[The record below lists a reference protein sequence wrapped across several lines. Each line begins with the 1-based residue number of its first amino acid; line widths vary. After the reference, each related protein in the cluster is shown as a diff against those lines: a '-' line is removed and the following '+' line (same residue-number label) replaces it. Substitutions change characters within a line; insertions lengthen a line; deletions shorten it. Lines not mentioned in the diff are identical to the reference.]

1 MNEHGMH
8 IVIIYFLSHDMS
20 QQCNKNCKKP
30 QNTGI
35 SFRLSAHQ
43 ASNENKTGKMW
54 EFHHQTGGD
63 RTGLPA
69 HSLRHKLIHK
79 KKQKN
84 HRKQNMLYL
93 ADMSSRLTC
102 SNYFL
107 NLTVVSFL
115 NIKFKKG
122 LAKNL

>member
-1 MNEHGMH
+1 MICHSNVMKTTKK
-8 IVIIYFLSHDMS
+8 
-20 QQCNKNCKKP
+20 KN
-30 QNTGI
+30 NTGI
-35 SFRLSAHQ
+35 SLRLSAHQ
-43 ASNENKTGKMW
+43 ASNVIKSGRMW

-63 RTGLPA
+63 RTDLPA
-69 HSLRHKLIHK
+69 HRPQHKLIHK
-79 KKQKN
+79 KKTT

-115 NIKFKKG
+115 SIKLKK
-122 LAKNL
+122 K

>member
-1 MNEHGMH
+1 MNEYGMH
-8 IVIIYFLSHDMS
+8 IVINYFYHMICHSNVMKTTK
-20 QQCNKNCKKP
+20 KN
-30 QNTGI
+30 NTGI
-35 SFRLSAHQ
+35 SLRLSAHQ
-43 ASNENKTGKMW
+43 ASNVIKSGRMW

-63 RTGLPA
+63 RTDLPA
-69 HSLRHKLIHK
+69 HRPQHKLIHK
-79 KKQKN
+79 KKTT

-115 NIKFKKG
+115 SIKLKK
-122 LAKNL
+122 K